1 MKKINRCDIF
11 VFITL
16 LMCACAHK
24 SGHGERVMIS
34 SNYKNE
40 GVQKENGRL
49 DNYAKTIKRK
59 GGKME
64 GPEIFRNTLLLFL
77 WYSHLMEEIL
87 IKDLVFS

>member
-34 SNYKNE
+34 SNYNNE
-40 GVQKENGRL
+40 SDQKENGRL
-49 DNYAKTIKRK
+49 HKYA
-59 GGKME
+59 
-64 GPEIFRNTLLLFL
+64 
-77 WYSHLMEEIL
+77 
-87 IKDLVFS
+87 

>member
-1 MKKINRCDIF
+1 MF

-59 GGKME
+59 GKALRFSG
-64 GPEIFRNTLLLFL
+64 NTLLLFL

>member
-59 GGKME
+59 GGKWKALRFS
-64 GPEIFRNTLLLFL
+64 GNTLLLFL

>member
-40 GVQKENGRL
+40 GVQKENGQTVL
-49 DNYAKTIKRK
+49 KYVFTHNK
-59 GGKME
+59 
-64 GPEIFRNTLLLFL
+64 PLFGSCL
-77 WYSHLMEEIL
+77 
-87 IKDLVFS
+87 